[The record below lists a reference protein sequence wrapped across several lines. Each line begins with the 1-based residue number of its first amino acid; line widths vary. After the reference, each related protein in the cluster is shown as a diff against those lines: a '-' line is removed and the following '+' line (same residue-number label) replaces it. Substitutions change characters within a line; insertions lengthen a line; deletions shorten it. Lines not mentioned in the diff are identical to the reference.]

1 MKPIT
6 SSPSASESLQP
17 TSVAQRIATVA
28 LATGVLVL
36 AACTASKP
44 APIVNRTGP
53 GSAPTS
59 VNTPS
64 VPRPPVVASVP
75 TAPTPTPSD
84 VQSAPVRTGN
94 IDTKPLETKPL
105 DVKPAPVV
113 SSPSTVQPPL
123 SPPSPPLASVMRTQP
138 KGLKRPYSDTL
149 LAELKAAD
157 APPVVVAAVPTPAV
171 TPTPSVDPKAAA
183 ASDPKAASL
192 ASALASQLA
201 WPSAGKVI
209 QSFGKDKSTG
219 MVFSGKIGDPI
230 SAAADGKVIFSNTT
244 LPQYGK
250 MIIVKH
256 DDDTHSVYAHNK
268 TLLVKEGQ
276 SVKKG
281 QKIAELGDSG
291 ATQPK
296 LYFEVRKQGKPVD
309 PQKLLA
315 ARP

>member
-1 MKPIT
+1 M
-6 SSPSASESLQP
+6 
-17 TSVAQRIATVA
+17 
-28 LATGVLVL
+28 
-36 AACTASKP
+36 
-44 APIVNRTGP
+44 
-53 GSAPTS
+53 
-59 VNTPS
+59 
-64 VPRPPVVASVP
+64 
-75 TAPTPTPSD
+75 
-84 VQSAPVRTGN
+84 
-94 IDTKPLETKPL
+94 
-105 DVKPAPVV
+105 
-113 SSPSTVQPPL
+113 
-123 SPPSPPLASVMRTQP
+123 
-138 KGLKRPYSDTL
+138 
-149 LAELKAAD
+149 
-157 APPVVVAAVPTPAV
+157 
-171 TPTPSVDPKAAA
+171 DPKAAA
-183 ASDPKAASL
+183 AIDPK

-276 SVKKG
+276 GVKKG

>member
-1 MKPIT
+1 MKLIT
-6 SSPSASESLQP
+6 SSPSVSVQP
-17 TSVAQRIATVA
+17 TSVAQRMTTVG
-28 LATGVLVL
+28 LACGVLVL

-59 VNTPS
+59 VNLPS

-75 TAPTPTPSD
+75 TAPTPAPPD

-94 IDTKPLETKPL
+94 VDTKPLETKPL

-113 SSPSTVQPPL
+113 PSPSTAQPA
-123 SPPSPPLASVMRTQP
+123 PSPASAGVMRTQP
-138 KGLKRPYSDTL
+138 KGLKRPYSDAL
-149 LAELKAAD
+149 FAELKAAD
-157 APPVVVAAVPTPAV
+157 APPVVVAAIPAPV
-171 TPTPSVDPKAAA
+171 VAPTPSVDQKTTAAT
-183 ASDPKAASL
+183 DPKAAS
-192 ASALASQLA
+192 LASQLA

-268 TLLVKEGQ
+268 SLLVKEGQ

-296 LYFEVRKQGKPVD
+296 LYFEVRKQGKPID